1 MSSSGGGGGGGWSGD
16 RDVVRVSI
24 PSNVRK
30 IIQSIKE
37 ITGNHSEEDIY
48 AMLKECS
55 MDPNETTQKLLLQDT
70 FHEVRRKRDRKKEN
84 LNKEPADSR
93 WKSGVQGRGNRGRGT
108 HSSRNISH
116 DKAAGA
122 RKLASA
128 KDNESNLDLDKGV
141 SMSSLNTPW
150 ESEGKEPN
158 SAASSLGATANG
170 PTAIVS
176 RNLTVMHD
184 NEKLE
189 EHLGPSATASEN
201 RDQFAEQMP
210 DSSNFSTSMSSSQP
224 SGAYFLSSD
233 PVSLSLQDSRQSSAV
248 GTMKHGVGIQSSAVE
263 QISAVSEIASG
274 LDESGN
280 SNVHGKMP
288 SKAHGNGKNQHLDSS
303 HTAASAV
310 SRPSSNYSNRSQVI
324 GPQKVGP
331 NKEWKPKSTI
341 PSLSQGSG
349 TLASSEAPALSVE
362 ASTKMATAL
371 NDLDSKEANVRLQ
384 RKFEELH
391 VSDGQHVI
399 IPHHLHV
406 PEAEKL
412 GFCFGSFDTSFGI
425 STSSINAPEN
435 DHSASSS
442 ETSDGNE
449 AAEEQFSSNQN
460 AFVAVEE
467 GNSPENNHSST
478 DALENLSS
486 GEGGVSSSNA
496 LDYDE
501 SKQESTPGG
510 NQYTASHTTP
520 NYSFGFMPPIV
531 RSQLAPFESSESQ
544 TRDVSRLPAFV
555 VQPTID
561 PTSYYA
567 QFYRSGA
574 DSDGRI
580 SPFHPAGVASKYSG
594 NFAMLSPQTSQS
606 PQEPSNPLVLSTAT
620 PTPLITQAAGVMQS
634 SIAATQQPVS
644 VFRPP
649 AGLHLPHYP
658 SNYVPYGHY
667 ISPFYVPPAIHQ
679 FISNGAFPQQ
689 PQGSNLYPAP
699 PAAAAKYPLPQ
710 YKPGTNPNN
719 SSHVG
724 IPGSYMP
731 YGSSMANYNPNAAS
745 ATGNSTTNEDLATSH
760 LKENSLYESS
770 QQSEGS
776 GVWIAPPGRD
786 FSSLQ
791 ASSFYNFPQ
800 GQVAFAPAQPGH
812 GTFAGIYHPAQP
824 VNATTVNPLLQ
835 QSQTMASP
843 LDVVGPT
850 ASAYQQPQHSQM
862 NWPNNF

>member
-1 MSSSGGGGGGGWSGD
+1 MSSSGGGGSGGRSGD

-30 IIQSIKE
+30 MIQNIKE

-48 AMLKECS
+48 AMLKDCS
-55 MDPNETTQKLLLQDT
+55 MDPNETAQKLLLQDT
-70 FHEVRRKRDRKKEN
+70 FHEVKRKRDRKREN
-84 LNKEPADSR
+84 LIKEPADSR

-116 DKAAGA
+116 DKAAVA
-122 RKLASA
+122 KKLASA
-128 KDNESNLDLDKGV
+128 KDNESDQVLDKGA
-141 SMSSLNTPW
+141 SMSSSNTSW
-150 ESEGKEPN
+150 ESKGKEPN

-170 PTAIVS
+170 PTALVS
-176 RNLTVMHD
+176 RSPTVMHD

-189 EHLGPSATASEN
+189 EHLGPPATASEN

-224 SGAYFLSSD
+224 SGGHLLSSD
-233 PVSLSLQDSRQSSAV
+233 PVSLSFQDSRQSSAV
-248 GTMKHGVGIQSSAVE
+248 GTMNNGVGTQCSAVE
-263 QISAVSEIASG
+263 LISAAPEIASG
-274 LDESGN
+274 FDESGG
-280 SNVHGKMP
+280 SNIQGKMP
-288 SKAHGNGKNQHLDSS
+288 SKAHGNGKNQHLDSLQP
-303 HTAASAV
+303 TASVHAGSAV
-310 SRPSSNYSNRSQVI
+310 SRPSSNYSNRCQVI

-341 PSLSQGSG
+341 PNLTQGSG
-349 TLASSEAPALSVE
+349 TVASSEAPAISVE
-362 ASTKMATAL
+362 ASTKMAPAL
-371 NDLDSKEANVRLQ
+371 DDLDSKEANVKLQ
-384 RKFEELH
+384 KKLEELH

-425 STSSINAPEN
+425 GASCINAPEN
-435 DHSASSS
+435 DHSVSSS
-442 ETSDGNE
+442 ETSEGNE

-467 GNSPENNHSST
+467 VNYPENNHSSS

-496 LDYDE
+496 LEYDE
-501 SKQESTPGG
+501 SKQESTHGG
-510 NQYTASHTTP
+510 NQYTTSHTTS
-520 NYSFGFMPPIV
+520 NYSFGFMPPIL

-555 VQPTID
+555 VQPPID

-580 SPFHPAGVASKYSG
+580 SPFHPAGVATKYSG

-606 PQEPSNPLVLSTAT
+606 PQE
-620 PTPLITQAAGVMQS
+620 S

-667 ISPFYVPPAIHQ
+667 ISPFYLPPPAIHQ

-724 IPGSYMP
+724 FPGSYMP

-745 ATGNSTTNEDLATSH
+745 ATGNSTSNEDLATSH
-760 LKENSLYESS
+760 LKENSLYEGS

-800 GQVAFAPAQPGH
+800 GQMAFAPSQPSH
-812 GTFAGIYHPAQP
+812 GTFAGVYHPAQP